1 MSKVGLV
8 INDKKVRRALKS
20 VAADVERL
28 LLATVDPHIEFTI
41 GPITKQ
47 EQTKDGNSH
56 SDR

>member
-1 MSKVGLV
+1 MSKLEFKV
-8 INDKKVRRALKS
+8 NDKKQRRALAS

-47 EQTKDGNSH
+47 ERTSDGNSDPH
-56 SDR
+56 R